1 MEKSNFLVT
10 AIVSVY
16 NAERF
21 IAGCLDNLERQTI
34 AAKMEIIVVDTGS
47 PQNEGDIV
55 RDYQQR
61 FSNIF
66 YIRVDARET
75 IYQAW
80 NRAIS
85 VAQGKYLTNAN
96 ADDRHR
102 PDAIAKLVDIL
113 ERNPE
118 IGVAYADS
126 FITTLENDRWPSQN
140 ICGIFH
146 WPEFNLRRLFQI
158 CYIGPQPVWRRDLHK
173 IHGMFDEKLKS
184 AGDYEFWLRLAVA
197 GVRFTHLPE
206 VLGLYLASPSGV
218 ELSNKELSR
227 AESKVARQ
235 RYWKRK
241 WGFLPEYPGTF
252 LFSSLP
258 REPLVT
264 VVVPTLNRPQLL
276 KDALTSLIAQ
286 TYSNWEAVVIND
298 GGEDVQSVIED
309 LGNDSRILLLTHWKK
324 LGQSRA
330 RNTALRVA
338 RGQIICYLDDDD
350 RYLPGHLEGIVKV
363 MRESPSP
370 FIYTGALKVTEQL
383 LEGQRIEIDKID
395 IETTLQT
402 PQEKLFAW
410 NFIPLPT
417 WAHRKEC
424 LDQTGFFDE
433 NMRSHEDWDLLLRF
447 AKIWA
452 LRHVNQKTVE
462 IRIRPSTNDSVTT
475 RNNSLKLMDFQFIY
489 QRHATDN
496 GEIQA
501 IRHHVLDKLG
511 AKQDLNTITSILRNF
526 KKVYYRNIGWRFHS
540 NKKTQN
546 S

>member
-1 MEKSNFLVT
+1 MEKSDFLVT

-21 IAGCLDNLERQTI
+21 IAGCLEDMERQTI
-34 AAKMEIIVVDTGS
+34 AAQMEIIVVDTGS

-61 FSNIF
+61 FSNIR
-66 YIRVDARET
+66 YIRVEARET

-80 NRAIS
+80 NRAIA

-102 PDAIAKLVDIL
+102 PDAIEKLVSLL
-113 ERNPE
+113 EQDSE

-126 FITTLENDRWPSQN
+126 FITTLENDRWPSQS
-140 ICGIFH
+140 ICGSFH
-146 WPEFNLRRLFQI
+146 WPKFDLRRLFQI

-173 IHGMFDEKLKS
+173 VHGVFDERLRS

-197 GVRFTHLPE
+197 GIRFAHLPE
-206 VLGLYLASPSGV
+206 VLGLYLASPSGM
-218 ELSNKELSR
+218 ELSNKGLSH
-227 AESKVARQ
+227 AESEVARH
-235 RYWKRK
+235 RYWRRK
-241 WGFLPEYPGTF
+241 WGLLSEYPGTF

-258 REPLVT
+258 HDPLVT
-264 VVVPTLNRPQLL
+264 VVIPTLNRPQLL
-276 KDALTSLIAQ
+276 KDALASLIAQ
-286 TYSNWEAVVIND
+286 TYSNWEAVVVND
-298 GGEDVQSVIED
+298 GGEDVQSVIKE

-338 RGQIICYLDDDD
+338 QGEIICYLDDDD
-350 RYLPGHLEGIVKV
+350 RYLPGHLEGIVAA

-370 FIYTGALKVTEQL
+370 FIYTGALKVTEQWL
-383 LEGQRIEIDKID
+383 GEQRIELDRVD
-395 IETTLQT
+395 IEATLQT
-402 PQEKLFAW
+402 PQEKLLAW

-424 LDQTGFFDE
+424 LNQIGFFDE
-433 NMRSHEDWDLLLRF
+433 AMSSHEDWDLLLRF
-447 AKIWA
+447 ANVWT
-452 LRHVNQKTVE
+452 LRHINQMTVE
-462 IRIRPSTNDSVTT
+462 IRIRPTANDSVTT
-475 RNNSLKLMDFQFIY
+475 RNNSSKLRDFRLIY
-489 QRHATDN
+489 QRHKTSN
-496 GEIQA
+496 KEIQGLRRRVLEDLGERKELNA
-501 IRHHVLDKLG
+501 VTSVIRR
-511 AKQDLNTITSILRNF
+511 LR
-526 KKVYYRNIGWRFHS
+526 KAYDRNIGWRFHPN
-540 NKKTQN
+540 NKAQK